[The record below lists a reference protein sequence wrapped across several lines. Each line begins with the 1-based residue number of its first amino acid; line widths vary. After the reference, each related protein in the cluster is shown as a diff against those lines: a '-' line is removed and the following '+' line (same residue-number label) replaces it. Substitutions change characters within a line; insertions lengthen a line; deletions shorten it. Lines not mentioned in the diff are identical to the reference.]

1 MNVKNSRGI
10 VMKLICCTAVVVLA
24 GITSFA
30 QPPRTGNFPP
40 KSGAMLEING
50 SVGTTPVD
58 LKIYDSQIHSGVV
71 KAVPTANGNGSNCGD
86 GVAFGTTDE
95 RVPTDAYVLQGGSPT
110 GCDPGDNFEVT
121 EANNTNAGHQA
132 FGHTD
137 ISGFHIETHY
147 VCGGDCTGI
156 SGTQPAACNTSGT
169 ICASPDSGFITITN
183 NTGSAFSGTI
193 SLTGTSTGCGAASD
207 TTSGLGATASVTL
220 ALGTPGSPT
229 L

>member
-86 GVAFGTTDE
+86 GVAFGTSDE
-95 RVPTDAYVLQGGSPT
+95 RVPTDAYVLQGGAPT
-110 GCDPGDNFEVT
+110 GCDPGDDFETSQQQGSATLGSFVVT
-121 EANNTNAGHQA
+121 TNYRFAASGGSEFCESAGNS
-132 FGHTD
+132 T
-137 ISGFHIETHY
+137 S
-147 VCGGDCTGI
+147 VCIGGDNLSVDTGFLTVLNN
-156 SGTQPAACNTSGT
+156 GAPFTGT
-169 ICASPDSGFITITN
+169 I
-183 NTGSAFSGTI
+183 
-193 SLTGTSTGCGAASD
+193 
-207 TTSGLGATASVTL
+207 TL
-220 ALGTPGSPT
+220 RGHS
-229 L
+229 